1 MSDLIRQGEHYLKK
15 KKEGMKQMFSNKKE
29 GFSGILGANDS
40 LNLVNNNELAATND
54 NVYSLTQN
62 MSSFRA
68 AETTLQDKTN
78 QYLNTTKTPKAGDD
92 KRNYNVFINK
102 NPILNATTTVVT
114 GESTTGPGGS
124 SSASRKRSANA
135 DETTQQCVSIDTLN
149 HFIDGSANGFDAAYP
164 NNFTV
169 FEKARE
175 ACQMWA
181 SDLGYSFFGVT
192 KPENK
197 FKCYTSAVGPP
208 KLPPNFATPG
218 ALYTVATNP
227 ETTTGGLFSNGQIGV
242 YRSHKNQ
249 RWTIQNMN
257 KPLLLKHYNNADYST
272 GPQPWPQAIDHNWW
286 GWSKIDW
293 GNPKYYWGLN
303 KFPKEQYPDFSAW
316 WVGNINNL
324 SKLVDKWGG
333 DKSASVGADGSQS
346 YFYYVYNSTIPN
358 QTVAVYVVL
367 GGAFK
372 VNGKVQTDF
381 VADGQGIGAYSRTYT
396 VALALGKNVFEMKND
411 TGLPSSGFVMYVYD
425 PVTNGIFF
433 TTGMPGWGVTT
444 APCPDWRLVAD
455 IPPTAQTLADPY
467 LFATV
472 NNEPDGFSTCDKL
485 IGGSINTKTINATYG
500 KNCSTSTKKPL
511 NVRYIK
517 ISANEAGD
525 PVQISQLVVT
535 AFLNGISQNVASRGT
550 LYIQENSAGY
560 DSGTSAD
567 ITINGKTDNVEYW
580 KSGRAIGNY
589 WQLDLGTE
597 FPLISLAFYNRPDFN
612 QYANGMTISLKNGGG
627 TTYTLKTSLRLTGQ
641 LVQTF
646 AISVDDVIMASPTYI
661 VAPPGFVAGPGQLGY
676 GIYSGEVAQQ
686 ICAARGQRIC
696 QKSELA
702 LYDSC
707 AAGWNDDL
715 TTMGH
720 PMAHGDNECKG
731 DGKNCGY
738 CGGMT
743 PGTAGFSPWVTW
755 NAAPAGVYCCDKD
768 HVGIYDP
775 VKVPIMYN
783 F

>member
-1 MSDLIRQGEHYLKK
+1 
-15 KKEGMKQMFSNKKE
+15 MKQMFSNKKE

-102 NPILNATTTVVT
+102 NPILNATTTIVT

-124 SSASRKRSANA
+124 SSASRKRRGADA
-135 DETTQQCVSIDTLN
+135 DETTQQCVSIDTLS

-249 RWTIQNMN
+249 RWTIQNMT

-272 GPQPWPQAIDHNWW
+272 GPQPWPQAYDNNWW
-286 GWSKIDW
+286 GDSKKDFNTKSSEQW
-293 GNPKYYWGLN
+293 GVN

-324 SKLVDKWGG
+324 SKLVEKWAGNDATSIG
-333 DKSASVGADGSQS
+333 SDGSQS

-358 QTVAVYVVL
+358 QTVAVYMVRGQLNLNGRDVRHL
-367 GGAFK
+367 VSATFEGPGGMNATPLQLK
-372 VNGKVQTDF
+372 
-381 VADGQGIGAYSRTYT
+381 
-396 VALALGKNVFEMKND
+396 LGKNVFEISSP

-425 PVTNGIFF
+425 PVNMNIFF

-455 IPPTAQTLADPY
+455 IPATAQTLADPY

-485 IGGSINTKTINATYG
+485 IGGGINTKTINATYG

-517 ISANEAGD
+517 ISANEAGE
-525 PVQISQLVVT
+525 PIQISQLVVT
-535 AFLNGISQNVASRGT
+535 AFLNGISQNVATRGT
-550 LYIQENSAGY
+550 I
-560 DSGTSAD
+560 TSTGGD
-567 ITINGKTDNVEYW
+567 TNLDPKIPVNGKTDNVEYW
-580 KSGRAIGNY
+580 KTGRGLTNF

-646 AISVDDVIMASPTYI
+646 AISVDDVIMASPTFI

-715 TTMGH
+715 TTMGY

-731 DGKNCGY
+731 DGKYCGY

-755 NAAPAGVYCCDKD
+755 NAGPAGVYCCDKD

>member
-15 KKEGMKQMFSNKKE
+15 KKEGMKQMFSSKKE
-29 GFSGILGANDS
+29 GFSGILGANDT

-68 AETTLQDKTN
+68 AETSLQDKTN
-78 QYLNTTKTPKAGDD
+78 QYLNTTKTPKAGDE

-124 SSASRKRSANA
+124 STASRKRRGADA

-149 HFIDGSANGFDAAYP
+149 NFIDGSANGFDAAYP

-208 KLPPNFATPG
+208 NLPPNFDKPG
-218 ALYTVATNP
+218 ILYTVATKP

-249 RWTIQNMN
+249 RWTIQNMT
-257 KPLLLKHYNNADYST
+257 KPLLLKKYNSADYST
-272 GPQPWPQAIDHNWW
+272 GPQPWPQAYNNNWW
-286 GWSKIDW
+286 GVSNKDW
-293 GNPKYYWGLN
+293 DDKRNGGSN
-303 KFPKEQYPDFSAW
+303 KFPRDKYPDFSAW

-324 SKLVDKWGG
+324 SNLVETWELDAT
-333 DKSASVGADGSQS
+333 SIGADGSFS

-358 QTVAVYVVL
+358 QTVGVYLVSGLV
-367 GGAFK
+367 FK
-372 VNGKVQTDF
+372 VNGKLQTDF
-381 VADGQGIGAYSRTYT
+381 INDNRGNNWGKTCT
-396 VALALGKNVFEMKND
+396 VALAEGKNVFELQTA

-425 PVTNGIFF
+425 PVNMNIFF

-444 APCPDWRLVAD
+444 TPCPDWRLVAD
-455 IPPTAQTLADPY
+455 IPATAQTLADPY

-485 IGGSINTKTINATYG
+485 IGGGINTKTINATYG

-517 ISANEAGD
+517 ISANEFGD

-535 AFLNGISQNVASRGT
+535 AFLNGISQNVATRGT
-550 LYIQENSAGY
+550 ITSTGG
-560 DSGTSAD
+560 DSGVDPS
-567 ITINGKTDNVEYW
+567 IPVNGKIDNVEYW
-580 KSGRAIGNY
+580 KSGRALNNY

-612 QYANGMTISLKNGGG
+612 QYANGMTINLQNGAGSS
-627 TTYTLKTSLRLTGQ
+627 YTLKSPLRLTGQ

-646 AISVDDVIMASPTYI
+646 AISADDVLMASPANIY
-661 VAPPGFVAGPGQLGY
+661 APAGFVPAEGQLGY
-676 GIYSGEVAQQ
+676 GFYSGEAAQQ
-686 ICAARGQRIC
+686 VCAARGQRIC

-707 AAGWNDDL
+707 SAAWNDDL
-715 TTMGH
+715 TTMGY
-720 PMAHGDNECKG
+720 PMVHGDPNCAP
-731 DGKNCGY
+731 GKPHCGY

-755 NAAPAGVYCCDKD
+755 SAGPAGVYCCDKD

-775 VKVPIMYN
+775 VKTPMTYIPYG
-783 F
+783 

>member
-29 GFSGILGANDS
+29 GFSGILGANDT

-68 AETTLQDKTN
+68 AETSLQDKTN
-78 QYLNTTKTPKAGDD
+78 QYLNTTKTPRPGDD

-124 SSASRKRSANA
+124 SSASRKRRGADA

-149 HFIDGSANGFDAAYP
+149 NFIDGSANGFDAAYP

-227 ETTTGGLFSNGQIGV
+227 ETTTGGLFSNGQVGV

-257 KPLLLKHYNNADYST
+257 KPLLLKHYNNAWYDP
-272 GPQPWPQAIDHNWW
+272 GNPLQPQPWPQAYDGDWW
-286 GWSKIDW
+286 GNSKKDW
-293 GNPKYYWGLN
+293 DTKSQQWGVN
-303 KFPKEQYPDFSAW
+303 KFPKEQYPGFNAW

-324 SKLVDKWGG
+324 GRLIEKWQG
-333 DKSASVGADGSQS
+333 DGSASAGSDGTDS

-358 QTVAVYVVL
+358 QTVGIYAVFPGIL
-367 GGAFK
+367 K
-372 VNGKVQTDF
+372 VNGKPPLVTGGENG
-381 VADGQGIGAYSRTYT
+381 GQTYT
-396 VALALGKNVFEMKND
+396 VALAQGKNVFEMIKS

-425 PVTNGIFF
+425 PVSNEIFF
-433 TTGMPGWGVTT
+433 TTGMPGWGVTST
-444 APCPDWRLVAD
+444 PAPDWRLVAD
-455 IPPTAQTLADPY
+455 IPATAQTLADPY

-485 IGGSINTKTINATYG
+485 IGGGINTKTINATYG

-517 ISANEAGD
+517 ISANEGGD

-535 AFLNGISQNVASRGT
+535 AFLNGISQNVAKRGT
-550 LYIQENSAGY
+550 I
-560 DSGTSAD
+560 TSTGGD
-567 ITINGKTDNVEYW
+567 TNLDPNIPVNGKIDNVEYW

-597 FPLISLAFYNRPDFN
+597 FPLISLAFYNRKDFN
-612 QYANGMTISLKNGGG
+612 QYANGMTISLQNGGG
-627 TTYTLKTSLRLTGQ
+627 SSYTLKTSLRLTGQ

-646 AISVDDVIMASPTYI
+646 AISVDDVIMASPVMIY
-661 VAPPGFVAGPGQLGY
+661 APAGWARPEGALGY
-676 GIYSGEVAQQ
+676 GFYSGQEAAQK
-686 ICAARGQRIC
+686 CAERGQRIC
-696 QKSELA
+696 QKAEIA
-702 LYDSC
+702 LYDACS
-707 AAGWNDDL
+707 AGWNDDL
-715 TTMGH
+715 TTMGY

-731 DGKNCGY
+731 DGKYCGY

-755 NAAPAGVYCCDKD
+755 GAGPAGVYCCDKD

-775 VKVPIMYN
+775 VKTPMAFIN
-783 F
+783 NG